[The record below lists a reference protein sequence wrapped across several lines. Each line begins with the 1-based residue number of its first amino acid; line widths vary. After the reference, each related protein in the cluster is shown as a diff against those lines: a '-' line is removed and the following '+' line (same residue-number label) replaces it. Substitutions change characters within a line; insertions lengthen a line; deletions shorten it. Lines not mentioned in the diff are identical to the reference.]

1 MSMLM
6 IGLILLGLVL
16 LFAAP
21 WLARAMTRGRDPVAL
36 TRVIQAA
43 GIIVLVVALL
53 ISPRSPESTAFP
65 PPVEGPPGTD
75 R

>member
-6 IGLILLGLVL
+6 IGLIVLGLVL

-21 WLARAMTRGRDPVAL
+21 WLARLVIRDRDPVAL
-36 TRVIQAA
+36 TRMIQAVA
-43 GIIVLVVALL
+43 IIVLVVALL

-65 PPVEGPPGTD
+65 PPVEGPPGAD

>member
-21 WLARAMTRGRDPVAL
+21 WLARLMTRGRDPVAL
-36 TRVIQAA
+36 TRVLQAV

-53 ISPRSPESTAFP
+53 ISPRSPQSTAFP